1 MTTATTSRPILVLG
15 ATGKTGRRVAQ
26 RLTALGLPWRILAF
40 DAPVDVLRERVRQ
53 RHAAGTDASEADVA
67 VLQGQL
73 AHRDALTDEEA
84 SHALRIDTRAP
95 VDWAAWSSALPSS
108 E

>member
-1 MTTATTSRPILVLG
+1 MKPVPVIVTDVPPVPAVDTRTSASGWIAAVPAPTSCVTTSR
-15 ATGKTGRRVAQ
+15 
-26 RLTALGLPWRILAF
+26 WRYTLSDDPAMIWS
-40 DAPVDVLRERVRQ
+40 RC
-53 RHAAGTDASEADVA
+53 EADVA